1 MKKVFI
7 SPVLFSIFFSLVP
20 VLSMAQKIDSIYINL
35 YTDSLKKGSYNYI
48 NVDGLLQN
56 GKYIPLDT
64 SHIIFSSS
72 AGVFSGNNLVLPF
85 DFREKKVDITV
96 MLKNS
101 TIQKDFTMYVKRKE
115 DDPLPTMEEISEPP
129 ARKKRKNQ

>member
-1 MKKVFI
+1 MKKIFI
-7 SPVLFSIFFSLVP
+7 SSALFLLFSLKP
-20 VLSMAQKIDSIYINL
+20 VLSRAQKIDSIYIHL

-64 SHIIFSSS
+64 SHVEFSSS
-72 AGVFSGNNLVLPF
+72 AGVFSGNSLVLPF
-85 DFREKKVDITV
+85 DFREEKVDITV

-101 TIQKDFTMYVKRKE
+101 TIRKDFTMYVKRKE
-115 DDPLPTMEEISEPP
+115 DEPLPTLEEISTPP
-129 ARKKRKNQ
+129 TRKKRKNQ